1 MSSPVTKNDLSEARK
16 KLEEQ
21 EKTISDSI
29 PQREQMM
36 LELARYKVQEK
47 SLKLK
52 VSSLQTS
59 LSQQKSTSEAA
70 LKSASISTKQAVE
83 RAKEECGEIIGMYR
97 DMIITLLCDNKLS
110 RLSDNE
116 LVDTA
121 LPRIKEL
128 IGQTNSKTITDAI
141 RLRRALGL
149 TDGDSLVDSF
159 KRLYNS
165 TFLSEEKIKKL
176 QDSLSES
183 DKEKTRLARE
193 NKRLEHSKEELN
205 EWIKWSRS
213 LFRQVADTNPST
225 KTSADIRFVIEE
237 QIYSSLS

>member
-1 MSSPVTKNDLSEARK
+1 
-16 KLEEQ
+16 
-21 EKTISDSI
+21 
-29 PQREQMM
+29 MM

-116 LVDTA
+116 LVYTA
-121 LPRIKEL
+121 L
-128 IGQTNSKTITDAI
+128 
-141 RLRRALGL
+141 
-149 TDGDSLVDSF
+149 F
-159 KRLYNS
+159 CY
-165 TFLSEEKIKKL
+165 F
-176 QDSLSES
+176 
-183 DKEKTRLARE
+183 
-193 NKRLEHSKEELN
+193 
-205 EWIKWSRS
+205 S
-213 LFRQVADTNPST
+213 LFYFLKT
-225 KTSADIRFVIEE
+225 KNKLINCNSVKIIQKIIIT
-237 QIYSSLS
+237 Y